1 MSDSRDRAALCTA
14 REELSS
20 PPGRRDG
27 CLQEMVPVLGT
38 VSSWPCRPRGR
49 VSRGRET
56 SNREGWVGTPGRW
69 E

>member
-1 MSDSRDRAALCTA
+1 MSDSRAPAQDRAALCTA
-14 REELSS
+14 REELS
-20 PPGRRDG
+20 
-27 CLQEMVPVLGT
+27 CLQEMVAVLGT

-49 VSRGRET
+49 VSRGRAT